1 VEQNLS
7 RKGGIRID
15 RAKIDYEIDRRGITQ
30 RALAARAG
38 LPESRLSLAR
48 HGHAISERSLRKL
61 TQALLETPLLAGS
74 DLLISGPGKKTA
86 EARSLASAE
95 QEASASGRPTPA

>member
-1 VEQNLS
+1 MAENLP
-7 RKGGIRID
+7 RKGGIRLD
-15 RAKIDYEIDRRGITQ
+15 RAKIDFEIDRRGLTQ

-74 DLLISGPGKKTA
+74 DMLISRPEKKTA
-86 EARSLASAE
+86 PATFGTRAE
-95 QEASASGRPTPA
+95 QEASASGHPTER